1 MVFNWVDRPPIMN
14 RCFVKKVLLLALAVI
29 PSMTARATS
38 QGTLIKEAK
47 MDLIVD
53 GHVIGFA
60 KIPSGTRVMIV
71 TTNSMG
77 ELVVKRTQTE
87 TPFAVPSESVSLD
100 ALPQPATPPTPL
112 ETSTL
117 ASQAAQPSA
126 SGASAPATTSPSA
139 IPASVTTI
147 PKSTPLNSGTK
158 SPTAEEVNKALG
170 IPLFD
175 SRSLWEEN
183 DAMVAGRLDWP
194 RESST
199 SYETGYRW
207 YPYTDNSGITVLGS
221 RALGLFLQGLNN
233 KVAKVSVLFANK
245 GDVAFYSS
253 AQEAARQR
261 SDQPLNVTD
270 AMLKGCQDAMR
281 HDKAAVESA
290 LNNLF
295 GDSKP
300 ARTGRFASTA
310 EAGQRWDWN
319 GTTFL
324 LVAPSNEYVTLR
336 ILPTSSFD
344 DADADRKAFASAKAT
359 LSQRVKHKENGDVI
373 ITDLPMVD
381 QGRKGYC
388 VPATFERVL
397 RYYGLSE
404 DMNILAMAG
413 QTGAGGGTSV
423 QAIQAATYA
432 MIRDAGGTIT
442 QKNFSGSIQ
451 EIKPL
456 IDAGKPILFTHF
468 STPEFNNRI
477 NERMAHRVAVA
488 NWDDW
493 ATRFLPSLKKTAP
506 LKPDPEWG
514 HICLIIGYNE
524 KTREIAISDSWGRI
538 AKERWMTEEEAKQIK
553 ASGALSVI
561 E

>member
-1 MVFNWVDRPPIMN
+1 M
-14 RCFVKKVLLLALAVI
+14 KKTLLLALAVI
-29 PSMTARATS
+29 PSVTAQAAS
-38 QGTLIKEAK
+38 QGTLIKETK
-47 MDLIVD
+47 MDLIAD

-100 ALPQPATPPTPL
+100 APPQPTTPPA
-112 ETSTL
+112 TSPPSSPATL
-117 ASQAAQPSA
+117 AAESGTPAPS
-126 SGASAPATTSPSA
+126 TTSPPASH
-139 IPASVTTI
+139 ASVTTI
-147 PKSTPLNSGTK
+147 PKNTSLNSGTK

-175 SRSLWEEN
+175 SQSLWEEN

-207 YPYTDNSGITVLGS
+207 YPYTDNSAITVLGA

-253 AQEAARQR
+253 AQEAARQK

-281 HDKAAVESA
+281 HDKVAVESA
-290 LNNLF
+290 LKNLF

-300 ARTGRFASTA
+300 ARKGRFASTA

-324 LVAPSNEYVTLR
+324 LVAPPNEYVTLR
-336 ILPTSSFD
+336 ILPTFSFD

-456 IDAGKPILFTHF
+456 IDSGKPILFTHF
-468 STPEFNNRI
+468 STPEFNTRV

-506 LKPDPEWG
+506 LKPDPEWS

-524 KTREIAISDSWGRI
+524 KTREIAISDSWGRA

>member
-1 MVFNWVDRPPIMN
+1 MN
-14 RCFVKKVLLLALAVI
+14 RCFVKNILLVALAMSPCMSAEVI
-29 PSMTARATS
+29 S
-38 QGTLIKEAK
+38 QGTLVKETK
-47 MDLIVD
+47 MDLMAD

-60 KIPSGTRVMIV
+60 KIPPGTRVMII

-77 ELVVKRTQTE
+77 DLLVKRTRSE
-87 TPFAVPSESVSLD
+87 SPFAVTSDSVVLDPSAAPSPPSSV
-100 ALPQPATPPTPL
+100 AQPASTATPAPAA
-112 ETSTL
+112 
-117 ASQAAQPSA
+117 ASPAASPSP
-126 SGASAPATTSPSA
+126 ASATPKPA
-139 IPASVTTI
+139 
-147 PKSTPLNSGTK
+147 PLNSGIK

-175 SRSLWEEN
+175 GQPLWEEN

-207 YPYTDNSGITVLGS
+207 YPYTDNSATTVLGA
-221 RALGLFLQGLNN
+221 RALSLFLQGLHN

-253 AQEAARQR
+253 AQEAKQQAAHP
-261 SDQPLNVTD
+261 DQALNVTD
-270 AMLKGCQDAMR
+270 GMLKGCQDAMR
-281 HDKAAVESA
+281 HDKATLEAA
-290 LNNLF
+290 LKSIF
-295 GDSKP
+295 GESKP
-300 ARTGRFASTA
+300 VRMGRFASTA
-310 EAGQRWDWN
+310 ESGQRWDWN
-319 GTTFL
+319 GHTFL
-324 LVAPSNEYVTLR
+324 LVAPPNEYVTLR
-336 ILPTSSFD
+336 ILPTTSFD
-344 DADADRKAFASAKAT
+344 DADADRKAFASSKAT
-359 LSQRVKHKENGDVI
+359 LAQRVNRKENGDVI
-373 ITDLPMVD
+373 IADLPMVN

-397 RYYGLSE
+397 RYYGLAE

-423 QAIQAATYA
+423 QAIQSATYA
-432 MIRDAGGTIT
+432 MLRDAGATIN

-468 STPEFNNRI
+468 STPEFNLRVDQRMKHRI
-477 NERMAHRVAVA
+477 AVT

-524 KTREIAISDSWGRI
+524 KTREIAISDSWGRA

>member
-1 MVFNWVDRPPIMN
+1 MN
-14 RCFVKKVLLLALAVI
+14 RCFVKNLLLVALAMSPCMSAEVI
-29 PSMTARATS
+29 S
-38 QGTLIKEAK
+38 QGTLVKETK
-47 MDLIVD
+47 MDLMAD

-60 KIPSGTRVMIV
+60 KIPPGTRVMII

-77 ELVVKRTQTE
+77 DLLVKRTRSE
-87 TPFAVPSESVSLD
+87 SPFAVTSDSVVLDPSAAPSPPSSV
-100 ALPQPATPPTPL
+100 AQPASTA
-112 ETSTL
+112 TL
-117 ASQAAQPSA
+117 APAAASPAASPAPTSA
-126 SGASAPATTSPSA
+126 T
-139 IPASVTTI
+139 
-147 PKSTPLNSGTK
+147 PKAAPLNSGIK

-175 SRSLWEEN
+175 GQPLWEEN

-207 YPYTDNSGITVLGS
+207 YPYTDNSATTVLGS
-221 RALGLFLQGLNN
+221 RALSLFLQGLHN

-253 AQEAARQR
+253 AQEAKQQAAHPEQA
-261 SDQPLNVTD
+261 LNVTD
-270 AMLKGCQDAMR
+270 GMLKGCQDAMR
-281 HDKAAVESA
+281 HDKATVEAA
-290 LNNLF
+290 LKSLF
-295 GDSKP
+295 GESKP
-300 ARTGRFASTA
+300 VRMGRFASTA
-310 EAGQRWDWN
+310 ESGQRWDWN
-319 GTTFL
+319 GHTFL
-324 LVAPSNEYVTLR
+324 LVAPPNEYVTLR
-336 ILPTSSFD
+336 ILPTASFD
-344 DADADRKAFASAKAT
+344 DADADRKAFASSKAT
-359 LSQRVKHKENGDVI
+359 LAQRVNRKENGDVI
-373 ITDLPMVD
+373 IADLPMVN

-423 QAIQAATYA
+423 QAIQSATYA
-432 MIRDAGGTIT
+432 MLRDAGATIN

-468 STPEFNNRI
+468 STPEFNLRVD
-477 NERMAHRVAVA
+477 ERMKHRIAVT

-524 KTREIAISDSWGRI
+524 KTREIAISDSWGRA

>member
-1 MVFNWVDRPPIMN
+1 MN
-14 RCFVKKVLLLALAVI
+14 HCFMKKILLLALAVI
-29 PSMTARATS
+29 PSVTAQATS

-47 MDLIVD
+47 MDLIAD

-77 ELVVKRTQTE
+77 DLVVRRTETE

-100 ALPQPATPPTPL
+100 APPQPTTPPATSPPLSPVTQPASSGTP
-112 ETSTL
+112 
-117 ASQAAQPSA
+117 APS
-126 SGASAPATTSPSA
+126 TTSP
-139 IPASVTTI
+139 PASHASVAVA
-147 PKSTPLNSGTK
+147 PKNPPLNSGTK
-158 SPTAEEVNKALG
+158 YPTAEEVNKALG

-175 SRSLWEEN
+175 NRSLWEEN

-207 YPYTDNSGITVLGS
+207 YPYTDNSAITVLGA

-253 AQEAARQR
+253 AQEAARQK

-290 LNNLF
+290 LKNLF

-300 ARTGRFASTA
+300 ARKGRFASTA

-324 LVAPSNEYVTLR
+324 LVAPPNEYVTLR

-344 DADADRKAFASAKAT
+344 DADADRKAFASAKAM

-468 STPEFNNRI
+468 STPEFNNRV
-477 NERMAHRVAVA
+477 NERMTHRVAVA

-506 LKPDPEWG
+506 LKPEPEWG

-524 KTREIAISDSWGRI
+524 KTREIAISDSWGRA

>member
-1 MVFNWVDRPPIMN
+1 MR
-14 RCFVKKVLLLALAVI
+14 AEVI
-29 PSMTARATS
+29 S
-38 QGTLIKEAK
+38 QGTLVKETK
-47 MDLIVD
+47 IDLMAD

-60 KIPSGTRVMIV
+60 KIPPGTRVMII

-77 ELVVKRTQTE
+77 DLLVKRTRSE
-87 TPFAVPSESVSLD
+87 SPFAVASDSVVLD
-100 ALPQPATPPTPL
+100 PRAASSPPLSVAQPASTATP
-112 ETSTL
+112 
-117 ASQAAQPSA
+117 
-126 SGASAPATTSPSA
+126 APASTSPTASPS
-139 IPASVTTI
+139 PAAAT
-147 PKSTPLNSGTK
+147 PKTAPLNSGKK
-158 SPTAEEVNKALG
+158 SPTAEEVNTALG

-175 SRSLWEEN
+175 GQPLWGEN

-207 YPYTDNSGITVLGS
+207 YPYTDNSATLVLGS
-221 RALGLFLQGLNN
+221 RALSLFLQGLNN

-253 AQEAARQR
+253 AQEAKQQAAHP
-261 SDQPLNVTD
+261 DQALNVTD
-270 AMLKGCQDAMR
+270 GMLKGCQDAMR
-281 HDKAAVESA
+281 HDKAAVEA
-290 LNNLF
+290 ELKDLF

-300 ARTGRFASTA
+300 ARRGRFASTA

-319 GTTFL
+319 GSTFL
-324 LVAPSNEYVTLR
+324 LVAPHNEYVMLR

-344 DADADRKAFASAKAT
+344 DADADRKAFDQSKAT
-359 LSQRVKHKENGDVI
+359 LAQRVKRKENGDVI
-373 ITDLPMVD
+373 IAELPMVN

-397 RYYGLSE
+397 RYYGLAE

-413 QTGAGGGTSV
+413 QTSAGGGTSV

-451 EIKPL
+451 EIKSL
-456 IDAGKPILFTHF
+456 IDAGKPILFTHY
-468 STPEFNNRI
+468 STPEFNLRVD
-477 NERMAHRVAVA
+477 ERMKHRIAVN

-493 ATRFLPSLKKTAP
+493 ATRFLPSLKRTAP
-506 LKPDPEWG
+506 LKPDPDYG
-514 HICLIIGYNE
+514 HVCLIIGYNE
-524 KTREIAISDSWGRI
+524 RTREIAISDSWGRA

>member
-1 MVFNWVDRPPIMN
+1 MR
-14 RCFVKKVLLLALAVI
+14 AEVI
-29 PSMTARATS
+29 S
-38 QGTLIKEAK
+38 QGTLVKETK
-47 MDLIVD
+47 MDLMAD

-60 KIPSGTRVMIV
+60 KIPPGTRVMII

-77 ELVVKRTQTE
+77 DLLVKRTRSE
-87 TPFAVPSESVSLD
+87 SPFAVTSDCVVLDPSAAPSSPSSV
-100 ALPQPATPPTPL
+100 AQPASTATPTPVAA
-112 ETSTL
+112 SL
-117 ASQAAQPSA
+117 AA
-126 SGASAPATTSPSA
+126 SPATTA
-139 IPASVTTI
+139 AT
-147 PKSTPLNSGTK
+147 PKTAPLNSGIK
-158 SPTAEEVNKALG
+158 SPTADEVNKALG

-175 SRSLWEEN
+175 GQPLWEEN

-194 RESST
+194 RESGT

-207 YPYTDNSGITVLGS
+207 YPYTDNSATTVLGS
-221 RALGLFLQGLNN
+221 RALSLFLQGLNN

-253 AQEAARQR
+253 AQEAKQQAAHP
-261 SDQPLNVTD
+261 DQALNVTD
-270 AMLKGCQDAMR
+270 GMLKGCQDAMR
-281 HDKAAVESA
+281 RDKATVEAA
-290 LNNLF
+290 LKRLF
-295 GDSKP
+295 GESKP
-300 ARTGRFASTA
+300 VRMGRFASTA
-310 EAGQRWDWN
+310 ESGQRWDWN
-319 GTTFL
+319 GHTFL
-324 LVAPSNEYVTLR
+324 LVAPPNEYVTLR
-336 ILPTSSFD
+336 ILPAASFE
-344 DADADRKAFASAKAT
+344 DADADRKAFASAKDT
-359 LSQRVKHKENGDVI
+359 LAKRVNRKENGDVI
-373 ITDLPMVD
+373 IADLPMVN

-423 QAIQAATYA
+423 QAIQSATYA
-432 MIRDAGGTIT
+432 MLRDAGATIN

-468 STPEFNNRI
+468 STPEFNLRVD
-477 NERMAHRVAVA
+477 ERMKHRIAVT

-524 KTREIAISDSWGRI
+524 KTREIAISDSWGRA